1 MPDRERNMATQETA
15 ADASQEAVGH
25 LLPVGWRALL
35 DDSPLAIAYLSPD
48 LRLLRA
54 NGAFAILCERMEADL
69 VGRHCYEV
77 LGEAAGDARGR
88 AKPCSPCGTRR
99 CLETGLVQRFERSVG
114 QRVLE
119 VVASPVRDRAQ
130 HTLGAVLMLADITAE
145 RELQRELIE
154 AQELAAL
161 GLKVAGIAHDI
172 QNPLMSIGG
181 SAQLVRWCRG
191 LPEEAR
197 EHIERICRETR
208 RCQDMVGGLLSFTRR
223 KSTPAGPVDLNRAVK
238 EALDLLHHPLSANG
252 IRVHEQYH
260 PGKVWTIGR
269 SYELQQVV
277 HNIVDNALDAMRE
290 ARRGSDLAVRT
301 RLENGQ
307 AVAEFENNGPALK
320 EPEKVFLPLYTT
332 KEADKGTGL
341 GLYVSR
347 TIVEQHGG
355 TIRAMNTPRG
365 VLFRVELPSAPSCG
379 GAARQ

>member
-1 MPDRERNMATQETA
+1 MPDRESNMAAQEAA
-15 ADASQEAVGH
+15 ADASQQAVDH

-35 DDSPLAIAYLSPD
+35 DDAPLAIAYLSAD
-48 LRLLRA
+48 LRLLRV
-54 NGAFAILCERMEADL
+54 NGGLAVLCERMGADL
-69 VGRHCYEV
+69 VGRHCYEA
-77 LGEAAGDARGR
+77 LGEEAGQAGGR
-88 AKPCSPCGTRR
+88 AQPCSPCGTRR

-114 QRVLE
+114 QRVLKA
-119 VVASPVRDRAQ
+119 VASPVRDRAQ
-130 HTLGAVLMLADITAE
+130 HTVGALLMLADVTAE

-181 SAQLVRWCRG
+181 SAQLLHWCRD

-208 RCQDMVGGLLSFTRR
+208 RCQDMVGGLLNFTRR
-223 KSTPAGPVDLNRAVK
+223 KSTPAGPVDLNLAVK
-238 EALDLLHHPLSANG
+238 EALDLLRNPLAANG

-260 PGKVWTIGR
+260 PAKVWTIGR
-269 SYELQQVV
+269 HYELQQVV

-290 ARRGSDLAVRT
+290 ARRGSDLVVRT
-301 RLENGQ
+301 HLQNGQ
-307 AVAEFENNGPALK
+307 AIAEFENNGPALK

-341 GLYVSR
+341 GLYISR
-347 TIVEQHGG
+347 TIVEQHSG
-355 TIRAMNTPRG
+355 TIRALNTPRG
-365 VLFRVELPSAPSCG
+365 VVFRVELPSAPPP
-379 GAARQ
+379 